1 MDAGSKPAISK
12 EESYM
17 GDTITLNHAL
27 EEYCRIDSLVL
38 MKTYE
43 LLKTLGRL
51 PLEEASEGLQDF
63 ADVEG

>member
-27 EEYCRIDSLVL
+27 EEYCRIDSLML

-43 LLKTLGRL
+43 LLKMLN
-51 PLEEASEGLQDF
+51 PSEEASENLQDF